1 MAQLSDRV
9 PGAASRLLDAGI
21 DLACPVGD
29 VAADRV
35 GEAPRGVHIHDD
47 GAVAFEA
54 DLDARLLELIGNR
67 LELEGFRTG

>member
-1 MAQLSDRV
+1 V
-9 PGAASRLLDAGI
+9 PGAAPRLLDAGV
-21 DLACPVGD
+21 DLTCALGD

-35 GEAPRGVHIHDD
+35 GEASRGVHVHDD

-67 LELEGFRTG
+67 LELKGFRTG